1 MSPAWFLILPLAL
14 DTFAMSSA
22 IGLQRPPARVRARVT
37 VLFTAFEALMPLV
50 GAGAGVLVGDLV
62 HGWSKWIAAAILVGA
77 GLLMIFGRDD
87 ERSVA
92 KLVGSAGW
100 LQLLL
105 GLSISID
112 EVAIGFSLVLLGL
125 PIWLVC
131 IVTGLQ
137 ALVACQLGLRLG
149 HAIGEGL
156 RENAERA
163 AGLALIGLAAITTF
177 IG

>member
-1 MSPAWFLILPLAL
+1 MILPLAL

-50 GAGAGVLVGDLV
+50 GAGAGVVVGDFAR
-62 HGWSKWIAAAILVGA
+62 GWSKWIAAAILLGA
-77 GLLMIFGRDD
+77 GLLMLLGRDD

-92 KLVGSAGW
+92 RLAGSAGW

-112 EVAIGFSLVLLGL
+112 EVAIGFSLGLLGL
-125 PIWLVC
+125 PLGLVC

-137 ALVACQLGLRLG
+137 ALVACQVGLRLG
-149 HAIGEGL
+149 HAVGERF

-163 AGLALIGLAAITTF
+163 AGLALIALAVITTF

>member
-37 VLFTAFEALMPLV
+37 ILFTAFEAVMPLV
-50 GAGAGVLVGDLV
+50 GAGAGVLVGDLI
-62 HGWSKWIAAAILVGA
+62 HGWSRWIAAAILVGV
-77 GLLMIFGRDD
+77 GLLMIFGRDE

-92 KLVGSAGW
+92 RLAGSAGW
-100 LQLLL
+100 VQLLL

-112 EVAIGFSLVLLGL
+112 EMAIGFSLGLLGL
-125 PIWLVC
+125 PLWLVC
-131 IVTGLQ
+131 VVTAVQ
-137 ALVACQLGLRLG
+137 AAIACQLGLRVG
-149 HAIGEGL
+149 HAVGERL

-163 AGLALIGLAAITTF
+163 AGVALIALAAITTF
-177 IG
+177 VG